1 MQTVGWSLS
10 AIESCVPKVFK
21 LRNSENWFLL
31 CADVLED
38 KMMFYIKHFNGEGI
52 KEEFKFYLKISSKDK
67 ASSRSMRG
75 VLCAPIDMEI
85 MDARTQG
92 FTLDINVK
100 AMERIFF
107 SNSKSLKYEWEIK
120 FSLLKKI

>member
-1 MQTVGWSLS
+1 M
-10 AIESCVPKVFK
+10 PKVFK

-38 KMMFYIKHFNGEGI
+38 KMMFYIKHFSGEGI

-67 ASSRSMRG
+67 ASYRVMRG

-107 SNSKSLKYEWEIK
+107 PMANTNGKLNSAC
-120 FSLLKKI
+120 